1 MLEYVF
7 YFAAILG
14 GLAIAF
20 IGALLVSMWRHHR
33 MINTQFDPRMFR
45 FEDDDL
51 TQKEAQVLQAQF
63 RANGNWNYQAADALE
78 GLASGKIKNTGK
90 IIYRCQLMGRNSLLF
105 AR

>member
-33 MINTQFDPRMFR
+33 MVNAMFDPRLVKFDD
-45 FEDDDL
+45 ED
-51 TQKEAQVLQAQF
+51 
-63 RANGNWNYQAADALE
+63 
-78 GLASGKIKNTGK
+78 
-90 IIYRCQLMGRNSLLF
+90 
-105 AR
+105 